1 MNRTLGPGDVAVQ
14 TSEELWPDAVNPRL
28 ARLLADCHMISVLE
42 RCTAEEVVVFQRR
55 RLRALIRHVEAA
67 SPWWREHLAPASR
80 SGHAGLTELPLMDRL
95 QFRASATSGPLRVP
109 QGHGPSSEGST
120 SGSTGIPARFHVSDF
135 AKRLNRANYHY
146 DHVRQGRDLAR
157 LQVIIKGTLPAH
169 SGDYFVDKAQL
180 PGTRPVV
187 GRRATQFTIEEHA
200 RWLRGAKPVYLAT
213 TPAIL
218 AGLLHAYERGIA
230 ERPAIEQVMTFA
242 ETVEQELRVRA
253 KSVLGASVRDR
264 YSCEEV
270 GPLAFQCPDS
280 DEHYHVAATNVL
292 LEILDE
298 AGDPCPPGVL
308 GRVFVTGLNNYA
320 NPVLR
325 YELGDL
331 AAWHPR
337 CPCGYA
343 GGALERMLGRKRFLV
358 RLLSGEHKFVRVDA
372 RHWLGVAPVTEHRL
386 VQVDEGVIRAELVLS
401 EPLTDDHRAAIVA
414 MLRSEIDP
422 TLAYEIAEMEAIA
435 WGSSYKR
442 QDVVSQI

>member
-1 MNRTLGPGDVAVQ
+1 MNRALGPGGVAVE
-14 TSEELWPDAVNPRL
+14 TSGELWPDAVNPRL
-28 ARLLADCHMISVLE
+28 AQLLADCHMISILE
-42 RCTAEEVVVFQRR
+42 RRPAEEIVVFQRR
-55 RLRALIRHVEAA
+55 RLAALLRHAA
-67 SPWWREHLAPASR
+67 TASAWWREHLAAVTRSVPAR
-80 SGHAGLTELPLMDRL
+80 LTELPLMDRL
-95 QFRASATSGPLRVP
+95 QFRASAAGGPLPVL
-109 QGHGPSSEGST
+109 QGHGPTREHST
-120 SGSTGIPARFHVSDF
+120 SGSTGTPARFHVSNL
-135 AKRLNRANYHY
+135 AKRLNRAHYHH

-157 LQVIIKGTLPAH
+157 LQAVIKGALPAH
-169 SGDYFVDKAQL
+169 SGDCFVEKAQL

-200 RWLRGAKPVYLAT
+200 CWLARVKPAYFAT

-218 AGLLHAYERGIA
+218 SGLLHAYERGIA
-230 ERPAIEQVMTFA
+230 EPPALEQVMTFA

-253 KSVLGASVRDR
+253 KSVLGASLRDR

-280 DEHYHVAATNVL
+280 DEHYHVAATNVV

-298 AGDPCPPGVL
+298 AGKPCPPGVV
-308 GRVFVTGLNNYA
+308 GRVFATGLNNYA

-343 GGALERMLGRKRFLV
+343 GGALERMLGRKRFLI

-401 EPLTDDHRAAIVA
+401 EPLSDDHRAAIVA

-422 TLAYEIAEMEAIA
+422 TLAYEISEVEAIA